1 VSDLNIG
8 LIGSGRIGQVHAGS
22 IADTKGANLA
32 WICDP
37 FIDGATALAA
47 EFGGKVTAD
56 PEDVFKSGEVD
67 VIVVASPT
75 PTHLDMIDRAID
87 EGIHVLCEKP
97 IDLDIAK
104 VEKLRDK
111 ANAANV
117 HIAIGFNRRFDPQFE
132 SIQKRVAAGEAG
144 KLEQLVILSRDPGP
158 APRAYIAV
166 SGGIFRD
173 MTIHDF
179 DMARY
184 FVPDIVDVYAAG
196 ANVFSDDIKA
206 ENDYD
211 SVSVTMRGRGG
222 EIIVIV
228 NSRHSAYGY
237 DQRLEAFGDKAM
249 FHAHNVSPTTVQKY
263 DPPEPDRPSRS
274 STHSSFDTRCR
285 TDVNSRCSST
295 EFATGRTTTQRSTT
309 AGPHWYSRTLPRN
322 RLEPGSPCRSTANSN
337 C

>member
-1 VSDLNIG
+1 MNNLNIG

-37 FIDGATALAA
+37 FIEGAEKLAA
-47 EFGGKVTAD
+47 EFGGKVTAN
-56 PEDVFKSGEVD
+56 PEDVFTSGDVD

-87 EGIHVLCEKP
+87 AGIHVLCEKP

-104 VEKLRDK
+104 VETLRDK
-111 ANAANV
+111 ANAADV

-132 SIQKRVAAGEAG
+132 SINKRVAAGELG
-144 KLEQLVILSRDPGP
+144 TLEQLVILSRDPGP

-184 FVPDIVDVYAAG
+184 FVPDIVEVYATG
-196 ANVFSDDIKA
+196 ANVFSEDIKA

-211 SVSVTMRGRGG
+211 SVSVTMKGRNG
-222 EIIVIV
+222 EIVVVV

-237 DQRLEAFGDKAM
+237 DQRLEAFGSDGM
-249 FHAHNVSPTTVQKY
+249 LFAHNVAPTTVQKY
-263 DPPEPDRPSRS
+263 D
-274 STHSSFDTRCR
+274 
-285 TDVNSRCSST
+285 
-295 EFATGRTTTQRSTT
+295 ATGTSHGEPFIDAFLIRYAVSYRRELALFLDGVRDGKNYNPTFDDGRAALILADAATESARTGTTVSVE
-309 AGPHWYSRTLPRN
+309 GKL
-322 RLEPGSPCRSTANSN
+322 
-337 C
+337 

>member
-1 VSDLNIG
+1 MSDFNIG

-22 IADTKGANLA
+22 IADTKGASLA

-37 FIDGATALAA
+37 FIDGANALAA
-47 EFGGKVTAD
+47 EFGGKTTTD
-56 PEDVFKSGEVD
+56 PEEMFASGEVD
-67 VIVVASPT
+67 AVVVASPT

-87 EGIHVLCEKP
+87 AGVHVLCEKP

-104 VEKLRDK
+104 VELLRDK
-111 ANAANV
+111 ANAADV

-132 SIQKRVAAGEAG
+132 SINARVKSGEVG

-184 FVPDIVDVYAAG
+184 FVPDIVDVFATG
-196 ANVFSDDIKA
+196 TNVFSDDIKA

-211 SVSVTMRGRGG
+211 SATVTMRGRNG

-237 DQRLEAFGDKAM
+237 DQRLEAFGDDGMLFADNLTNTSVKRY
-249 FHAHNVSPTTVQKY
+249 SG
-263 DPPEPDRPSRS
+263 
-274 STHSSFDTRCR
+274 
-285 TDVNSRCSST
+285 SST
-295 EFATGRTTTQRSTT
+295 EAAEPYIDNFLVRYAVSYRRELALFLEGIRTGNRVNPTFDDGRAALILADAATESARTGKTVSVD
-309 AGPHWYSRTLPRN
+309 GL
-322 RLEPGSPCRSTANSN
+322 L
-337 C
+337 